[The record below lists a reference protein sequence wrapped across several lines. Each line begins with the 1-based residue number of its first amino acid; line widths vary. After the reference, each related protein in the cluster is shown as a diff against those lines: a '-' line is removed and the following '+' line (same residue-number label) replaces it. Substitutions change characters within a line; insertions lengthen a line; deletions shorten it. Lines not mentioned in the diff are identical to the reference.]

1 MSVPKRVYLFLIV
14 GLLAASQSGNI
25 IRLGEAHAV
34 AIAAWRLGLA
44 TVLLLPLA
52 AAGLGAVKRLGRLNR
67 LLLVLSGVV
76 LSVHFITWI
85 GAVQHTTVVNASVF
99 FSVNP
104 LLTSLAAHLLFR
116 ERLGGRL
123 FLSIGLGLTG
133 MVIMGG
139 HDLSLRPEHLFGD
152 GLALL
157 CSVLFT
163 VYLLLGKRLRPSLPT
178 SVYVFA
184 VYGVAAVVSFACL
197 GAIGRPFFR
206 YNAVTWLCFFLMA
219 LLPTMLGHTSF
230 NQAVRYIDAGRISA
244 ATLSEPLLA
253 GVVAYFAWGEAITW
267 QMVVGYLFISAS
279 VLALVLDQSNPVP
292 IEEGEAV

>member
-14 GLLAASQSGNI
+14 GLLAASQSANI

-34 AIAAWRLGLA
+34 AIAAWRLGIA
-44 TVLLLPLA
+44 AVLLFPLA
-52 AAGLGAVKRLGRLNR
+52 SAHLGAVKRLGRLNR
-67 LLLVLSGVV
+67 LLLVLAGVV

-99 FSVNP
+99 FSINP

-116 ERLGGRL
+116 ERLGARL
-123 FLSIGLGLTG
+123 FLSIGLGLAG
-133 MVIMGG
+133 VAILGG
-139 HDLSLRPEHLFGD
+139 HDFSLRSEHLFGD

-157 CSVLFT
+157 CAVLFT
-163 VYLLLGKRLRPSLPT
+163 IYLLLGKRLRPSLPT

-184 VYGVAAVVSFACL
+184 VYGVAAAVSFACL
-197 GAIGRPFFR
+197 GLIGRPFFR
-206 YNAVTWLCFFLMA
+206 YNSVTWLCFFLMA
-219 LLPTMLGHTSF
+219 LLPTMIGHTSF

-279 VLALVLDQSNPVP
+279 VLVLVLDRSKPVLV
-292 IEEGEAV
+292 EEGEAA